1 MINIKRISYLLGEE
15 IWVIFY
21 LLNFFMILFRNG
33 VSLVIMV
40 YFLLVLV
47 LDDLNV
53 WMFILVCKGLV

>member
-1 MINIKRISYLLGEE
+1 MINIKRIGYLLGEE

-21 LLNFFMILFRNG
+21 LLNFFMILFRNS
-33 VSLVIMV
+33 VSLVFMV

-53 WMFILVCKGLV
+53 WMFILVCKELV